1 MFSMSVGIRGTIL
14 GYDAVAS
21 YGMMHGKSCFRG
33 KFSVNNGDAAALIKP
48 IDSSLSEKLRSLLP
62 DFLTNINAEFEFSC
76 CYDHTLFSVDTP
88 SLRLAVIS
96 LTDNDGKSSGSG
108 FLCGISEGNGGG
120 AVSELINTA
129 VKILGIDKF
138 YLYLSSGRQ
147 PVDIGRLLNPF
158 GESSAIIPPASLY
171 PKGGFCLYSEYTFSQ
186 ERNGL
191 LDTFLGD
198 LLGIER
204 LSFFAGRSSDGS
216 SYLVLYLPE
225 LSNSL
230 LSVRDLMFKLE
241 AGQKDVAFGVSGE
254 LVLAVVPDMTFGVSC
269 TVSQNSVMLSAAVK
283 TRDFVNLF
291 GEFYLGDA
299 VLTIGYS
306 DGLTF
311 GILGE
316 IRIRRLYLFGAIRL
330 TYAGALRIQLLS
342 LATGKLTLSL
352 LIESLTGLD
361 IPGLEIL
368 DSIICIDCFDFKF
381 DNKFRIEWFENG
393 NIDKITEF
401 FNDNVPY
408 NQLKL
413 YEEYVSVKKEP
424 ESVSKMSLTNDSGGY
439 CLVDKLRMRH
449 YYVDKSGKLFLRP
462 QFYYSDV
469 KDDVTL
475 ANGMVVSAGIFFC
488 AKITV
493 FDKISFK
500 ALFSFRPKEGALAFG
515 KLSEIDLGIIKIT
528 SSDYSETNPIPLPK
542 NSILNQFFDT
552 QFLDT
557 SQKGVAFY
565 FQTSATETSFYFDG
579 KISIA
584 KILECQ
590 AQLYYQ
596 KGLVVINAE
605 SMLCGITTQIS
616 LKADYRSFN
625 SCSFEF
631 SLSFNTYKLEK
642 DLTRVKNRLNK
653 AIEKCREKINSAT
666 QSLEDAKAKVRSLYG
681 EISKLDQKIRD
692 CKNRLN
698 SMGWLKKI
706 FYAPIIGCEIAG
718 LEIAKGAIYA
728 SIYIAE
734 AALSVAQAAVQFVGK
749 LGEGVLEL
757 VKGVITSV
765 TSLFFIRSLTARL
778 SADPARLDMQL
789 GIEFVALGKEYSY
802 SWSVSRELMKIPE
815 KGRDEISDVI
825 LKKTE
830 ADVRDIENGVVKS
843 IQSGEM
849 YADFLMCDEPQPD
862 ISNAAEVLYRNVEM
876 TKFVQN
882 AYVEEFGESLPEF
895 EEMNDRLLENMGM
908 IKANIDIAE
917 RAASL
922 DDLEDVVTK
931 LDTIVTAENAAAGI
945 DNAELN
951 NAADAVE
958 KYNKAVEFS
967 KNMKS
972 LLQEID
978 GHCNDIRSNR
988 TDRMRLSQ
996 AVMYQRGCE
1005 QGADNAQYGGSMY
1018 EYAKRIREEAE
1029 RLYASYPEGYTSPR
1043 NDSQIWETIRQ
1054 TEEYFRIN
1062 G

>member
-1 MFSMSVGIRGTIL
+1 MDEKMFSMSVGIRGTIL

-21 YGMMHGKSCFRG
+21 YGSMHGKSCFRG
-33 KFSVNNGDAAALIKP
+33 KFSVNNGDAAALMKP

-88 SLRLAVIS
+88 SLSLAMIS
-96 LTDNDGKSSGSG
+96 LTDNDGRSSGSG
-108 FLCGISEGNGGG
+108 FLCGISGGNGGG
-120 AVSELINTA
+120 VVSELINTA
-129 VKILGIDKF
+129 VKIFGIDKF
-138 YLYLSSGRQ
+138 YLYISSGKQ

-158 GESSAIIPPASLY
+158 GESNAIIPPASLY
-171 PKGGFCLYSEYTFSQ
+171 PKGGFCLYSEYTFSE

-198 LLGIER
+198 LLGVER

-230 LSVRDLMFKLE
+230 LSVRDLIFKLE
-241 AGQKDVAFGVSGE
+241 AGQKDAVFNVSGE
-254 LVLAVVPDMTFGVSC
+254 LVLAAVPDMKFGVSC
-269 TVSQNSVMLSAAVK
+269 TVSKNSVMLSAAVI

-316 IRIRRLYLFGAIRL
+316 IRIRRLYLFGAIQL

-368 DSIICIDCFDFKF
+368 DSIICIDYFDFKF
-381 DNKFRIEWFENG
+381 DNKFQIEWFENG
-393 NIDKITEF
+393 NIDKITGF
-401 FNDNVPY
+401 FNDNVASE
-408 NQLKL
+408 QLKL
-413 YEEYVSVKKEP
+413 SEEYVSIKKEP
-424 ESVSKMSLTNDSGGY
+424 ESVSKMSLTSDSGGY
-439 CLVDKLRMRH
+439 CLVDKFRMRH
-449 YYVDKSGKLFLRP
+449 YYVDKRGKLFLRP

-493 FDKISFK
+493 FDKISLK
-500 ALFSFRPKEGALAFG
+500 VLFSFRPKEGALAFG
-515 KLSEIDLGIIKIT
+515 MLSEIDLGIIKIT
-528 SSDYSETNPIPLPK
+528 SSDYSETNPIPLPQ
-542 NSILNQFFDT
+542 NSVLNQF
-552 QFLDT
+552 LDI

-596 KGLVVINAE
+596 NGFVVINAE
-605 SMLCGITTQIS
+605 STLCGMTTQIS

-631 SLSFNTYKLEK
+631 SLSFNTYKLEEA
-642 DLTRVKNRLNK
+642 LTKVKNRLNE

-757 VKGVITSV
+757 VRGVITSV

-789 GIEFVALGKEYSY
+789 GIEFIALGKEYSY

-815 KGRDEISDVI
+815 KGHDEISGVI

-843 IQSGEM
+843 IRSGER
-849 YADFLMCDEPQPD
+849 YTDLLMCDEPQPD

-908 IKANIDIAE
+908 IEANIGIAE

-922 DDLEDVVTK
+922 GDLEDVVTK

-945 DNAELN
+945 DNVELN
-951 NAADAVE
+951 DAADAVE
-958 KYNKAVEFS
+958 KYHKAVELFDNMDDLL
-967 KNMKS
+967 KN
-972 LLQEID
+972 ID
-978 GHCNDIRSNR
+978 RYRNDIRLNR

-996 AVMYQRGCE
+996 AAVYQRGYE
-1005 QGADNAQYGGSMY
+1005 QGANDAQYGGSMY

-1029 RLYASYPEGYTSPR
+1029 SLYASYPEGYTSPR
-1043 NDSQIWETIRQ
+1043 NDEQIWETIRQ

>member
-1 MFSMSVGIRGTIL
+1 MDEKEFSMSVGIRGTIL

-21 YGMMHGKSCFRG
+21 YGLMHGKGCFRG
-33 KFSVNNGDAAALIKP
+33 KFSVNNGDAAALMKP
-48 IDSSLSEKLRSLLP
+48 IDCNLSEKLRSLLP
-62 DFLTNINAEFEFSC
+62 DFLTNINAEVEFNC
-76 CYDHTLFSVDTP
+76 CYDHTLLSINTP

-96 LTDNDGKSSGSG
+96 LTDNDGSSGGSG
-108 FLCGISEGNGGG
+108 FLCGISEGDGSGII
-120 AVSELINTA
+120 SELINTA
-129 VKILGIDKF
+129 VKIFGIDTF
-138 YLYLSSGRQ
+138 YLYISSGKQ

-158 GESSAIIPPASLY
+158 DNSNAIIPPASFY
-171 PKGGFCLYSEYTFSQ
+171 PKGGFCLYSKYKFS
-186 ERNGL
+186 ENRNGL
-191 LDTFLGD
+191 LDIFLGE
-198 LLGIER
+198 LLGIES
-204 LSFFAGRSSDGS
+204 LSLFAGRSSDES

-230 LSVRDLMFKLE
+230 LSVRNLIFKLE
-241 AGQKDVAFGVSGE
+241 AGQKDAVFNVSGE
-254 LVLAVVPDMTFGVSC
+254 LILAAVPDMTFGVSC
-269 TVSQNSVMLSAAVK
+269 TVSKNSVMLSAAVK

-316 IRIRRLYLFGAIRL
+316 IRIRRLYLFGAIQL
-330 TYAGALRIQLLS
+330 TYSGALRIQLLS

-368 DSIICIDCFDFKF
+368 DSIICIDYFDFKF
-381 DNKFRIEWFENG
+381 DNKFEIEWFESG
-393 NIDKITEF
+393 NIDKITNF
-401 FNDNVPY
+401 FNDNVASK
-408 NQLKL
+408 QLEL
-413 YEEYVSVKKEP
+413 SEEYVSIKKEP
-424 ESVSKMSLTNDSGGY
+424 ERVGEMSLTSDSGGY

-469 KDDVTL
+469 KDDFML

-493 FDKISFK
+493 FNKISLK
-500 ALFSFRPKEGALAFG
+500 ALFSFRPKEGALAFAM
-515 KLSEIDLGIIKIT
+515 LSEIDLGIIKIT
-528 SSDYSETNPIPLPK
+528 SSDYSETNPIPLPQ
-542 NSILNQFFDT
+542 NSVLNQF
-552 QFLDT
+552 LDI

-605 SMLCGITTQIS
+605 CTLCGMTTQIS
-616 LKADYRSFN
+616 LKSDYQSFN

-631 SLSFNTYKLEK
+631 SLSFNTYKLEEA
-642 DLTRVKNRLNK
+642 LTKVTNRLNE

-666 QSLEDAKAKVRSLYG
+666 QSLEDAKVKVQSLYG

-698 SMGWLKKI
+698 SMSWLKKI
-706 FYAPIIGCEIAG
+706 FYATIIGCEIAG

-749 LGEGVLEL
+749 LGEGVLNL
-757 VKGVITSV
+757 VRGVITSV

-778 SADPARLDMQL
+778 SADPGRLDMQL
-789 GIEFVALGKEYSY
+789 GIEFIALGKEYSY
-802 SWSVSRELMKIPE
+802 SWSVSREIMKIPS
-815 KGRDEISDVI
+815 KGHDEISNAM
-825 LKKTE
+825 LKNTE
-830 ADVRDIENGVVKS
+830 PDVRDIENGVVKS
-843 IQSGEM
+843 IQSSEM
-849 YADFLMCDEPQPD
+849 YTDFFMCDESQPD
-862 ISNAAEVLYRNVEM
+862 ISNAAEVLYCNVAM

-895 EEMNDRLLENMGM
+895 EEMNDRLLENIGM
-908 IKANIDIAE
+908 IQANIDIAK
-917 RAASL
+917 RAVSL
-922 DDLEDVVTK
+922 GELEDVVMA
-931 LDTIVTAENAAAGI
+931 LDTIVAAENTEASINDVKISDAAI
-945 DNAELN
+945 
-951 NAADAVE
+951 AVE
-958 KYNKAVEFS
+958 KYHKAVELS
-967 KNMKS
+967 KDMEN
-972 LLQEID
+972 LLRDID
-978 GHCNDIRSNR
+978 SYCDDIRLNR

-996 AVMYQRGCE
+996 AAMYERGT
-1005 QGADNAQYGGSMY
+1005 NNTQYSGSMY
-1018 EYAKRIREEAE
+1018 EYARKIREEAE
-1029 RLYASYPEGYTSPR
+1029 SLYASYPAGYTSPC
-1043 NDSQIWETIRQ
+1043 NDGQIWETIKQ